1 MIEIKFRGLTE
12 DGKWVYGDLVRIEYD
27 TQTEYYVSNPK
38 SSYPLHGAIL
48 APNVTKVIS
57 ETVGQFTGL
66 LDKNGKE
73 LDWWEGDILARSFD
87 RKIEGVITFD
97 MGCFWLQRK
106 RSGQTLLYECV
117 DWSVYKIG
125 NIHKNPELLK
135 EEQ

>member
-1 MIEIKFRGLTE
+1 MRQYRGLTK
-12 DGKWVYGDLVRIEYD
+12 DGDWVYGWYAKRCYGVGYADTVVDVIIELNSLIPI
-27 TQTEYYVSNPK
+27 EVIPK
-38 SSYPLHGAIL
+38 
-48 APNVTKVIS
+48 
-57 ETVGQFTGL
+57 TVGQFTGL

-97 MGCFWLQRK
+97 MGCFWLRRK
-106 RSGQTLLYECV
+106 RSGQTFFLTKLYECV
-117 DWSVYKIG
+117 DWSVYRIG